1 MDTVQRPYERDYLK
15 RLVLC
20 RPLVREEHNFVVSL
34 SGFGDS
40 QNPSSLFESTVLA
53 L

>member
-1 MDTVQRPYERDYLK
+1 MRIKKLNIISNVFLF
-15 RLVLC
+15 
-20 RPLVREEHNFVVSL
+20 RPLVREGHNFVVSL